1 MIIFDQIRISDDGT
15 KFFLDAH
22 VNTNSDYTNVYIDK
36 IAIVR
41 DNEMSETTSTMPSAT
56 KCVWYEDSLNLK
68 TLNRVLTT
76 GELNTYATTQ
86 ELPGVTDLSHNIFYV
101 YIHTTGTPGSG
112 ASCADTSNPAL
123 GVTYDTGAIYQ
134 NGMNFVREL
143 ADNCSIPSGFID
155 FILNKEALDISIGT
169 GHYIP
174 AKDYFYRLLGYAN
187 MKGNI
192 VSTKKPCG
200 CHG

>member
-1 MIIFDQIRISDDGT
+1 MIIFDQLRVSDDG
-15 KFFLDAH
+15 KIFYLDAH

-143 ADNCSIPSGFID
+143 ADNCSVPNGFIN
-155 FILNKEALDISIGT
+155 FILNNEALKASLGT
-169 GHYIP
+169 GHYV
-174 AKDYFYRLLGYAN
+174 AANGYFKTLMGLSGGSNSA
-187 MKGNI
+187 I
-192 VSTKKPCG
+192 TSKPCG